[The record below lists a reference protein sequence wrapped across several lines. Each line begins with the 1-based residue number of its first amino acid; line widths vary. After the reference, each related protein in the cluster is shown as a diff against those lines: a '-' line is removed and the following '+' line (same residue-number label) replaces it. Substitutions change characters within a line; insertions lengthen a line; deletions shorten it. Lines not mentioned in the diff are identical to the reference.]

1 MTYLKKLFAPAFA
14 ALALLC
20 AALPVQAANKKAE
33 PKTAAKKE
41 ASKGKKDSAD
51 SKKQPAAKKEN
62 PAKEPTKGKKEA
74 VKGKKDAGQENKKN
88 AKKEAPA
95 KEDKAKGGKKDI
107 DKDKKEAAKDKSR
120 NAKDSKQKTPAGKA
134 DEAKKKDKADT
145 GKKNE
150 AGKAA
155 QKKEPAKKE
164 AAKKEPVTKE
174 PAKKDTDKREGAPKP
189 QKPETPPVRDFI
201 RRPETPFPPAA
212 QSEAPK
218 TEPGYDESAMQA
230 LVRQQAEKEKQKE
243 RQAAKTA
250 EAAMPSGSPVSRREA
265 DELIGSAMG
274 LLGVSYRFGGTS
286 VSSGFDCSGFMQHIF
301 RKTMQVNLPRTSA
314 EQARM
319 GVGVSRSELQPG
331 DMVFFRTSR
340 GRISHVG
347 LYIGNNRFI
356 HAPRTGKSIEITS
369 LSNKYWNSRYALA
382 RRVKRFDSGRFA
394 N

>member
-41 ASKGKKDSAD
+41 APKGKKDGAD
-51 SKKQPAAKKEN
+51 SKKQPAAKKEST
-62 PAKEPTKGKKEA
+62 AKELTKGKKEA
-74 VKGKKDAGQENKKN
+74 VKGKKDAAQENKKT
-88 AKKEAPA
+88 AKKEVPA
-95 KEDKAKGGKKDI
+95 KEDKTKGGKKDSG
-107 DKDKKEAAKDKSR
+107 KDKGR
-120 NAKDSKQKTPAGKA
+120 NAKDGKQKTPAGKA
-134 DEAKKKDKADT
+134 DDAKKKGKADT
-145 GKKNE
+145 AKKTESGKT
-150 AGKAA
+150 A

-164 AAKKEPVTKE
+164 ATKKEQSKKE
-174 PAKKDTDKREGAPKP
+174 AKETAKREPAPKP
-189 QKPETPPVRDFI
+189 PKPETPPNRDFV
-201 RRPETPFPPAA
+201 RRSETQFPPAV
-212 QSEAPK
+212 QSEEPK
-218 TEPGYDESAMQA
+218 AKSAYDESAMQA

-250 EAAMPSGSPVSRREA
+250 EPAMPSGSPVSRREA

-286 VSSGFDCSGFMQHIF
+286 VSTGFDCSGFMQHIF
-301 RKTMQVNLPRTSA
+301 RKTMQINLPRTSA

-382 RRVKRFDSGRFA
+382 RRIKRFDSGRFA

>member
-41 ASKGKKDSAD
+41 APKGKKDSAD

-74 VKGKKDAGQENKKN
+74 VKGKKDAGQENKKT
-88 AKKEAPA
+88 AKKEVPA
-95 KEDKAKGGKKDI
+95 KEDKTKGGKKDSG
-107 DKDKKEAAKDKSR
+107 KDKGR

-134 DEAKKKDKADT
+134 DEAKKKGKADT
-145 GKKNE
+145 AKKGE

-155 QKKEPAKKE
+155 QKKEPAKKD

-174 PAKKDTDKREGAPKP
+174 PAKKDAAKHEGAPEP

-201 RRPETPFPPAA
+201 RRPEMPFPPAA